1 MRVTENI
8 LTFYKDIV
16 DGNLSEHII
25 ITVQRRLRDILRRT
39 VAVYNHP
46 WQEGLYVDF
55 SREEER

>member
-16 DGNLSEHII
+16 DGNLSVHII
-25 ITVQRRLRDILRRT
+25 ITVQRRLKDILRRT
-39 VAVYNHP
+39 VAVYNQP

-55 SREEER
+55 SGEEER